1 MSNNGFAVDRDL
13 LFNENNLIWMDLE
26 MTGLEP
32 QINRILEMAAV
43 ITDPQLNVIAEGPV
57 VAIHQDASILSNM
70 DSWNTATHT
79 RSGLVNRCLESKED
93 VLQQESVRLT
103 NEWKT
108 NFDHE
113 HPDGT
118 PGQDNL
124 WLVSL
129 LDFYKDHAEFYLA
142 LYHAGL
148 SNIMLET
155 ILGYFDRSPEIPNG
169 LAYLNSAIG
178 YMLYGWVHEWMNRG
192 MQESGTEI
200 ARMFA
205 GAQKKQA

>member
-1 MSNNGFAVDRDL
+1 MYHPMKNMNNQEKNTYVR
-13 LFNENNLIWMDLE
+13 
-26 MTGLEP
+26 
-32 QINRILEMAAV
+32 Q
-43 ITDPQLNVIAEGPV
+43 
-57 VAIHQDASILSNM
+57 HILSALLELM
-70 DSWNTATHT
+70 HT
-79 RSGLVNRCLESKED
+79 QDFVSISIQALVDAAGVGRASFYRNFASKED

-108 NFDHE
+108 NF
-113 HPDGT
+113 
-118 PGQDNL
+118 
-124 WLVSL
+124 
-129 LDFYKDHAEFYLA
+129 DHAEFYLA

-205 GAQKKQA
+205 EAQKKQA